1 MTNQTRALWWTWFVA
16 GLVTLGV
23 GVLVLAEP
31 GNSLKALAV
40 IAGLYLL
47 LDSAMAFVTTMRRD
61 NEHRELSVLHAVL
74 SLVIG
79 LILVRHP
86 IETITAIAM
95 LIGIWLIAVGAVRLV
110 GVARDRRHGAA
121 GLGIALVQLVGGIVI
136 VANPNIGY
144 GTLALIAGISLTL
157 QGIGMIVLGWSLRGL
172 DDEDPAAASYEPRAA
187 V

>member
-1 MTNQTRALWWTWFVA
+1 MTNQAETFWWTWFVA

-23 GVLVLAEP
+23 GVLVLLEP

-47 LDSAMAFVTTMRRD
+47 LDSVMAFVTTMGRD
-61 NEHRELSVLHAVL
+61 NEHRELTLLHAVL

-79 LILVRHP
+79 LVLVRHP

-110 GVARDRRHGAA
+110 GVARDRQNA
-121 GLGIALVQLVGGIVI
+121 GPRLAIALVQLVGGIVI

-157 QGIGMIVLGWSLRGL
+157 QGIGMIVLGWSLRS
-172 DDEDPAAASYEPRAA
+172 A
-187 V
+187 